1 MKIRKLAAAL
11 TALVLLC
18 SGTAWGEGKK
28 TMFEKEW
35 YLQALKD
42 SVMSTGNNARLKKV
56 IDRARSG
63 EEITLA
69 TIGGSITEGAGAS
82 VYPPVSLKPDRP
94 DHRINAPVRRVKSFS
109 PCYFRAEP
117 LQWKKKRPCAEPMI

>member
-42 SVMSTGNNARLKKV
+42 SVMSAGNNARLKKV
-56 IDRARSG
+56 LFIRSAGRSG
-63 EEITLA
+63 SA
-69 TIGGSITEGAGAS
+69 PGS
-82 VYPPVSLKPDRP
+82 
-94 DHRINAPVRRVKSFS
+94 VKHT
-109 PCYFRAEP
+109 A
-117 LQWKKKRPCAEPMI
+117 

>member
-11 TALVLLC
+11 TVLVLLC
-18 SGTAWGEGKK
+18 SGTAQGEGKK

-56 IDRARSG
+56 IDRARGG

-69 TIGGSITEGAGAS
+69 TIGGSITEGAGAA
-82 VYPPVSLKPDRP
+82 VYQKCW
-94 DHRINAPVRRVKSFS
+94 AVRFS
-109 PCYFRAEP
+109 ARFRARSP
-117 LQWKKKRPCAEPMI
+117 YLSSPRIGCPICARWARIWCVLPVTR

>member
-11 TALVLLC
+11 TVLVLLC
-18 SGTAWGEGKK
+18 SGTAQGEGKK

-42 SVMSTGNNARLKKV
+42 SVMSVGNNARLKKV
-56 IDRARSG
+56 IDRARGG

-69 TIGGSITEGAGAS
+69 TIGGSITEGAGAA
-82 VYPPVSLKPDRP
+82 V
-94 DHRINAPVRRVKSFS
+94 
-109 PCYFRAEP
+109 
-117 LQWKKKRPCAEPMI
+117 